1 MPHDPRRFV
10 DAVDFATS
18 PGSGRDIKKIRDQL
32 NLPEGPSIL
41 ITDKAKFIMSDEGW
55 LLHSILDSFTFE
67 QATEGLPWSLKPPI
81 SGPIETDATIISA
94 LAQINY

>member
-1 MPHDPRRFV
+1 
-10 DAVDFATS
+10 
-18 PGSGRDIKKIRDQL
+18 
-32 NLPEGPSIL
+32 
-41 ITDKAKFIMSDEGW
+41 MSDDGW